1 MQIDAP
7 PLTEEELNSIYTW
20 IDGIP
25 LTRPKRNI
33 TRDFADG
40 CMLAEIV
47 GYYLPRHIEVH
58 NYSLAHSVQQKN
70 YNWNTLNGR

>member
-1 MQIDAP
+1 MDAP
-7 PLTEEELNSIYTW
+7 PLNEEELNQIYNW

-25 LTRPKRNI
+25 LTRPKKNI

-47 GYYLPRHIEVH
+47 AHYCPKIVEVH
-58 NYSLAHSVQQKN
+58 NYSLAHSV
-70 YNWNTLNGR
+70 T